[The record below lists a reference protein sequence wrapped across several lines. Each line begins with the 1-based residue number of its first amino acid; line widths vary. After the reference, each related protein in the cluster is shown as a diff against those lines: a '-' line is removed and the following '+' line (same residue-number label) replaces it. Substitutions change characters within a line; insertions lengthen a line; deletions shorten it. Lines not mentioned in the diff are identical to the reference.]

1 MKLFKYLLLAITL
14 LFISGCDKFS
24 NRSNIL
30 VCKGEILENH
40 IYKDQRSNDLETR
53 FKDTV
58 SATITEKYIEL
69 KGPTELQIAQ
79 YIDEEGKPKIGYKFR
94 IRSKDG
100 ELFSFNNYNCESKN
114 IYPSFEVYGGE
125 FNSITGNMIIQTR
138 DRADRVKINMTQR
151 ASYICSAN

>member
-1 MKLFKYLLLAITL
+1 
-14 LFISGCDKFS
+14 
-24 NRSNIL
+24 
-30 VCKGEILENH
+30 LENH